1 MKREYQQ
8 GKDHPS
14 RNRVQRIA
22 VSCMLS
28 CMALLYAGKSAA
40 KPDMKP
46 LGPNIAD
53 RGSAVYHF
61 SVHQF
66 DSADGK
72 RHYRVWTGVP
82 DTSPPPSG
90 YPVLYMLDGNALMD
104 RLSDELLKQLT
115 QKTPPVIVAIG
126 YQTPLPFDTRAR
138 AYDYTPAVQQGAGAV
153 AVGHYT
159 REGGGS
165 ATFRRLLEGRIAPT
179 VEKNIN
185 IDPNKRGLWGHSF
198 GGLFVLDSWLSSS
211 FFHFYYAASPSLGRD
226 NFALL
231 TRMESLTKQEACHK
245 QLYLLEGDDPS
256 GSSAAAG
263 AAGVLSRVRNTV
275 SLLKEEGLAATYW
288 HYPGLTHGPMFNAS
302 FRSALLHIGTAGESG
317 VQRCEHR

>member
-1 MKREYQQ
+1 MKRERQQ
-8 GKDHPS
+8 GNGHQS
-14 RNRVQRIA
+14 RNRVQRVA
-22 VSCMLS
+22 LFCMLS
-28 CMALLYAGKSAA
+28 CVALLYAGESAA

-82 DTSPPPSG
+82 DASPPPSG

-104 RLSDELLKQLT
+104 RLTDSLLSQLR

-126 YQTPLPFDTRAR
+126 YQTPLPFDTHAR
-138 AYDYTPAVQQGAGAV
+138 AYDYTPAVQQRGAV
-153 AVGHYT
+153 VVGHYA

-165 ATFRRLLEGRIAPT
+165 ATFRQLLEGRIAPA
-179 VEKNIN
+179 VEKNIQ
-185 IDPNKRGLWGHSF
+185 IDPNKRGIWGHSF
-198 GGLFVLDSWLSSS
+198 GGLFVLDSWLTSS

-231 TRMESLTKQEACHK
+231 ARMASLNQQGGCNK
-245 QLYLLEGDDPS
+245 QLYLMEGDDPS
-256 GSSAAAG
+256 GRSAVAG
-263 AAGVLSRVRNTV
+263 ASDVLSRVRKTV
-275 SLLKEEGLAATYW
+275 SALSADGLAATYW

-302 FRSALLHIGTAGESG
+302 FQSALLHIAAADENSEKKC
-317 VQRCEHR
+317 QHR

>member
-1 MKREYQQ
+1 MKREHKQGNDYQ
-8 GKDHPS
+8 S
-14 RNRVQRIA
+14 RNRGQRIA
-22 VSCMLS
+22 AFCMLS
-28 CMALLYAGKSAA
+28 CMALLYVGKSAA

-61 SVHQF
+61 SVDQF

-82 DTSPPPSG
+82 DTSPPPAG

-104 RLSDELLKQLT
+104 RLSDELLIQLT
-115 QKTPPVIVAIG
+115 PKTPPVIVAIG

-138 AYDYTPAVQQGAGAV
+138 AYDYTPAAQQERGIV
-153 AVGHYT
+153 AIGHYA

-165 ATFRRLLEGRIAPT
+165 ATFRQLLEGRIAPT
-179 VEKNIN
+179 VEKNIK
-185 IDPNKRGLWGHSF
+185 IDPEKRGIWGHSF

-211 FFHFYYAASPSLGRD
+211 FFHFYYAASPSLGRG

-231 TRMESLTKQEACHK
+231 ARMESFNKQEACRK

-256 GSSAAAG
+256 GRSAAAG
-263 AAGVLSRVRNTV
+263 VSDVLSRVRKTV
-275 SLLKEEGLAATYW
+275 SSLQGEGLALAYW

-302 FRSALLHIGTAGESG
+302 FRSALLHISTAGESG
-317 VQRCEHR
+317 EQRCEHR